1 MCVHGY
7 PAGKSIFCLQLESR
21 VTEITKRCD
30 TSHADT
36 YEDDVSVA
44 CAARCSLAA
53 QYVPCSSFLGDN
65 TRFLSRDTVCQFSS
79 NRNRPSGSALVMFLR
94 ARRWPVG
101 ASACE

>member
-7 PAGKSIFCLQLESR
+7 PADKSIFCLQLESR

-44 CAARCSLAA
+44 CAARCSWSRSMFR
-53 QYVPCSSFLGDN
+53 VR
-65 TRFLSRDTVCQFSS
+65 RFWAIIHVF
-79 NRNRPSGSALVMFLR
+79 
-94 ARRWPVG
+94 
-101 ASACE
+101 